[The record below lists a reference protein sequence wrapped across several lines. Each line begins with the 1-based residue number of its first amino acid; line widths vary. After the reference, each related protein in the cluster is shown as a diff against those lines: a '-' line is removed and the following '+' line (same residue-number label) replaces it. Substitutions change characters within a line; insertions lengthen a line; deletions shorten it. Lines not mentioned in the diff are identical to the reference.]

1 MLKASRSKWLVQE
14 KKKVNSSAL
23 SKKIYIY
30 WINRLFFASATL
42 CSAELGEYE
51 KWTQTQFKVV
61 IDDSQPL
68 GQISQTALGTEKATE
83 RLFRNVCK
91 LTL

>member
-1 MLKASRSKWLVQE
+1 M
-14 KKKVNSSAL
+14 
-23 SKKIYIY
+23 
-30 WINRLFFASATL
+30 NRLFFASATL
-42 CSAELGEYE
+42 CAAELGEYE
-51 KWTQTQFKVV
+51 KWNQIQFKVV

-83 RLFRNVCK
+83 RLFHNVCK